1 MRQILDELNLRSL
14 VLRIGLDYQVGT
26 GGSRLSVPDRQK
38 VAMGR
43 ALLKNPTVLILDQAS
58 AVLDPAAQNRMVSHI
73 LDCRQGRS
81 VVWVLNRVD
90 LAERFDHV
98 LVMDQG
104 KLVEQGTYDEL
115 VNRDSAMRRLLKT
128 G

>member
-1 MRQILDELNLRSL
+1 
-14 VLRIGLDYQVGT
+14 
-26 GGSRLSVPDRQK
+26 
-38 VAMGR
+38 
-43 ALLKNPTVLILDQAS
+43 
-58 AVLDPAAQNRMVSHI
+58 
-73 LDCRQGRS
+73 
-81 VVWVLNRVD
+81 VD

>member
-1 MRQILDELNLRSL
+1 
-14 VLRIGLDYQVGT
+14 
-26 GGSRLSVPDRQK
+26 
-38 VAMGR
+38 
-43 ALLKNPTVLILDQAS
+43 VLILDQAS